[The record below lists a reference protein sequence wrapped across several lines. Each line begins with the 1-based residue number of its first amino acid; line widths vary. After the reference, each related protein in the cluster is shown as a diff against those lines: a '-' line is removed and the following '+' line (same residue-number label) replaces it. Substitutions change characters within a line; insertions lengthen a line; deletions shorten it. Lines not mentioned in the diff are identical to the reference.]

1 LIEQKNHI
9 VIIHF
14 RPLDGYPP
22 IQNLLKI
29 FAKKENVKLSVFS
42 TVSSKSGRDFS
53 IENSEIHWSD
63 TFIGYQNRFVRLFAG
78 YLLFYIKCFTFLL
91 LKRPKKIIYFESI
104 SALPCLMYK
113 WIFKQKELFVH
124 YHEYTTK
131 DEYATGMFIE
141 RLSHSVEKKMYDSFK
156 WISHT
161 NKERLAFFANDCNI
175 KNDQILRVMPNY
187 PMSDWNKVKS
197 ETIQV
202 PTGKNCLRFIYVGPI
217 NFEDTYVKEM
227 CIYIGSRPE
236 ATLEIVSNRIPQYF
250 LDFIHRNNYTNI
262 TLLGE
267 VKNSDLPHLLQS
279 NKIGLILYK
288 CKTQN
293 QIYAQPNKLFEYLRV
308 GLDVW
313 FPKEM
318 IGCYEFQS
326 LENTK
331 VVCIDFN
338 NIEISEKNYLPVFN
352 DSMNFSHDYT
362 AENATSELMKSLRLY
377 NGK

>member
-1 LIEQKNHI
+1 LIQQKSHI

-14 RPLDGYPP
+14 RPIDGYPP
-22 IQNLLKI
+22 VQNLLKI
-29 FAKKENVKLSVFS
+29 ITKKENVKLSVFS

-63 TFIGYQNRFVRLFAG
+63 TFTGYQNRLVRLFGG
-78 YLLFYIKCFTFLL
+78 YLLFYIKCFTFLI

-113 WIFKQKELFVH
+113 WIFKQSELFVH

-131 DEYATGMFIE
+131 DEYVEGMFIE
-141 RLSHSVEKKMYDSFK
+141 RFSHSVEKKMYTNFN

-161 NKERLAFFANDCNI
+161 NKERLAFFANDCRI

-187 PMSDWNKVKS
+187 PMSDWTMGKS
-197 ETIQV
+197 EKIQV
-202 PTGKNCLRFIYVGPI
+202 PTKENSLRFVYVGPI
-217 NFEDTYVKEM
+217 NFEDTYIKEM
-227 CIYIGSRPE
+227 CRYVGIRPE
-236 ATLEIVSNRIPQYF
+236 TTLEIISNRIPQYF
-250 LDFIHRNNYTNI
+250 LDFLQANKYTNI
-262 TLLGE
+262 TFLGE
-267 VKNSDLPHLLQS
+267 VKNSELPNVLQS

-326 LENTK
+326 LENSK
-331 VVCIDFN
+331 VICIDFN
-338 NIEISEKNYLPVFN
+338 NVEISAKNYLAVFN
-352 DSMNFSHDYT
+352 DSMNFSNNYT
-362 AENATSELMKSLRLY
+362 AENATSELMKSLRL
-377 NGK
+377 